1 MNHFFHEI
9 QFNCSITQL
18 LHYNLR
24 DKMSQKEEKDLHKEY
39 LNVFSKQFT
48 GGPQNLG
55 LIIINFYRLTSL
67 MNNF

>member
-1 MNHFFHEI
+1 
-9 QFNCSITQL
+9 
-18 LHYNLR
+18 
-24 DKMSQKEEKDLHKEY
+24 MSQKEEKDLHKEY

-55 LIIINFYRLTSL
+55 LIIINFYRLSSL